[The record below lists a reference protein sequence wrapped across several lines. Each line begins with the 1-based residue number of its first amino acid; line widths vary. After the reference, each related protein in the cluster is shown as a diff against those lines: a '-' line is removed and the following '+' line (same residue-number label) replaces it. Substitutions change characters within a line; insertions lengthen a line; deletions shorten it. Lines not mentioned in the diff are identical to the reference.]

1 MANARSRYDTIA
13 AYLRKAHDAH
23 ALTVRGRQCLG
34 IEGATFMALHR
45 DSVGFRLHGRAL
57 KQALS
62 LPGVRPWHPIDP
74 DRVAPGWVLIPSNHA
89 WRWDRLAIEAWRC
102 ARTTAVERAT
112 SGPRESG
119 ISAAQEPPA
128 STANSLAQRFTAA
141 IARGFSG
148 MALARAA

>member
-13 AYLRKAHDAH
+13 AYLRKAHDAR
-23 ALTVRGRQCLG
+23 ALTVRGRPCLG

-62 LPGVRPWHPIDP
+62 LAGVRPWHPIDP
-74 DRVAPGWVLIPSNHA
+74 NRVAPGWVLVPSNHA

-102 ARTTAVERAT
+102 AR
-112 SGPRESG
+112 
-119 ISAAQEPPA
+119 SAAAARAASGSLESASRPA
-128 STANSLAQRFTAA
+128 EDPAPSTGTSLAQRFTAA
-141 IARGFSG
+141 IARGFGG
-148 MALARAA
+148 MTLDRAA